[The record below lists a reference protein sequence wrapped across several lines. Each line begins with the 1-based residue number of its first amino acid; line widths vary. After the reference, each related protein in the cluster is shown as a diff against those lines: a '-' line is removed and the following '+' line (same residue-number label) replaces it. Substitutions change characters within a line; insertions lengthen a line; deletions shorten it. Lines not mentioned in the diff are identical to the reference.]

1 MKRRE
6 FVERV
11 SMGSAALVAGGM
23 LTPGNSSPT
32 TAKAAKKDHGHGG
45 VDGPLSNAT
54 VTFGGWNT
62 DPPLDRFPS
71 VNDRTRNHH
80 VLTPLVSTI
89 KQGGTIN
96 FIIGGFHHILIYA
109 PGTKMTDIN
118 TGLLATATGTP
129 APPGGFPPLINDPAN
144 RVYRGLDP
152 SLFPQDRVETV
163 VLSNPGQYLVVCGV
177 LPHFLDNMHGFVT
190 VLPAKDDDK

>member
-11 SMGSAALVAGGM
+11 SMGSAALVAGGV
-23 LTPGNSSPT
+23 LKPNSPPV
-32 TAKAAKKDHGHGG
+32 KAAKKEQHEHGG
-45 VDGPLSNAT
+45 VDGPLSSAT
-54 VTFGGWNT
+54 VSFGGWNT
-62 DPPLDRFPS
+62 DPPLDRFTVP
-71 VNDRTRNHH
+71 NDRTRNHH
-80 VLTPLVSTI
+80 ALTPLVSTI
-89 KQGGTIN
+89 KQGGTVN

-118 TGLLATATGTP
+118 TGLIV
-129 APPGGFPPLINDPAN
+129 PGSAPPLIDDPAN

-152 SLFPQDRVETV
+152 RTLTTQDRVETV
-163 VLSNPGQYLVVCGV
+163 VLSNPGKYLVVCGV
-177 LPHFLDNMHGFVT
+177 LPHFQDNMHGFIN